1 VRLLLL
7 LAGAALLLFALDR
20 LALAAERRGW
30 VYYRARKANPASLG
44 SAMLEVQ
51 SLLEPG
57 VREVVEA
64 RSEAPGEAEAKG
76 DPPSGPASGR
86 GAGEGGP

>member
-1 VRLLLL
+1 
-7 LAGAALLLFALDR
+7 
-20 LALAAERRGW
+20 
-30 VYYRARKANPASLG
+30 
-44 SAMLEVQ
+44 MLEVQ

-76 DPPSGPASGR
+76 DPPPEPASGR